1 MNSLFQEDGM
11 HLPVLL

>member
-1 MNSLFQEDGM
+1 MISLFQEDGM